1 MKELKLND
9 YEVEELD
16 SSEMEDIDG
25 GWYVKLLWGAIEF
38 GNGPKPCC

>member
-16 SSEMEDIDG
+16 SSEMENIDG
-25 GWYVKLLWGAIEF
+25 GWYVSLLWGAIEF
-38 GNGPKPCC
+38 GNGVKQC